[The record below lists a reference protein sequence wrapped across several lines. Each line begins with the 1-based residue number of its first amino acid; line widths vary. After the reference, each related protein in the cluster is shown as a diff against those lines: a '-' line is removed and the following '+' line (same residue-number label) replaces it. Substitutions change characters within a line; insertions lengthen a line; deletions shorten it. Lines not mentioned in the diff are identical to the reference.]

1 MKTMKIMIP
10 LLCAAV
16 AGVWALSAGETA
28 LQQDTQY
35 ELTGRQIAVF
45 NLAGEATIEA
55 GSGSAVMVNV
65 TRGGSDADQIKIE
78 RGPID
83 DWTTLRVIYPG
94 DRVHYSGRRSGSTE
108 LRVRDDGTFGGNWED
123 RGRRMRVGSDGGG
136 LDAHA
141 NLRIRVPEGQ
151 TFDLYL
157 AIGTVSARNVNG
169 EIRLD
174 THSAPV
180 TTSATAGQ
188 MVIDVGSGRVESS
201 DHEGDLDIDTGSG
214 SVEAAGVRGDRLR
227 VDTGSGRVTATRV
240 SVSDLEID
248 TGSGGVAVSDAVARD
263 VTIDTGSGSVDLVL
277 NANPRNVTID
287 TGSGSV
293 TMTVPE
299 SFSAELEIDTS
310 SGGISVDFP
319 VTTRTWERVHLEGT
333 IGNGAARVTIDTGS
347 GSVRILKG

>member
-1 MKTMKIMIP
+1 MKITIP
-10 LLCAAV
+10 LLFAAV
-16 AGVWALSAGETA
+16 AGVWTLSPGGTA

-35 ELTGRQIAVF
+35 ELTGREIAVF
-45 NLAGEATIEA
+45 NLAGEVTVEA
-55 GSGSAVMVNV
+55 GSGSAVVVNV
-65 TRGGSDADQIKIE
+65 TRGGSDADQLRIE

-94 DRVHYSGRRSGSTE
+94 DRVRYRGKDGGSTD
-108 LRVRDDGTFGGNWED
+108 LRVRDDGTFGGDWED
-123 RGRRMRVGSDGGG
+123 RGRRVHVGDYRGG

-141 NLRIRVPEGQ
+141 NMRIRVPEGQ

-157 AIGTVSARNVNG
+157 AVGTVSARNVNG
-169 EIRLD
+169 EIRID

-180 TTSATAGQ
+180 TTTETAGQ
-188 MVIDVGSGRVESS
+188 LVIDVGSGHVESS

-214 SVEAAGVRGDRLR
+214 SVEVTGVRGDRLR
-227 VDTGSGRVTATRV
+227 VDTGSGGVTATRV
-240 SVSDLEID
+240 SVSDMLID
-248 TGSGGVAVSDAVARD
+248 TGSGGVSVTDAVARD
-263 VTIDTGSGSVDLVL
+263 VIIDTGSGSVDLAL

-293 TMTVPE
+293 TMTVPP

-319 VTTRTWERVHLEGT
+319 VTTQTWERDHLEGT
-333 IGNGAARVTIDTGS
+333 IGDGAARVLIDTGS